1 MVQYKHK
8 EIAMNNL
15 QDQANDLGVCMWEY
29 SNGEVAAANSTRAQQ
44 LSEAG
49 LHVVSTANPREA
61 MTASQIKAAVDSGK
75 KVYWSHKGYE
85 VIKDRIGQYLIVCL
99 QNKHCIGLTWQD
111 GVTLNGNGSQFFI
124 GE

>member
-1 MVQYKHK
+1 
-8 EIAMNNL
+8 MNNL
-15 QDQANDLGVCMWEY
+15 QDHANDLGVEMWLY
-29 SNGEVAAANSTRAQQ
+29 SNGEYAAANSTKAQL
-44 LSEAG
+44 LSEGG
-49 LHVVSTANPREA
+49 LHVVSTAKPREA
-61 MTASQIKAAVDSGK
+61 MTADQIKAAVDSGK

-85 VIKDRIGQYLIVCL
+85 VVMDRIGQYLIVCK